1 VSTERA
7 LLITSH
13 AAHVR
18 IERARAW
25 LAARAPAAQ
34 ALVVAATPAAAADL
48 TRTALGTRAAA
59 FGWHHL
65 SLPQLAAAL
74 ASHAL
79 VTAGLV
85 AISRLAASAV
95 VARAAHD
102 VARAGSLGRYA
113 PVAETPGFARAA
125 ARAIEDLRLARI
137 EPAAIAAHDAD
148 LAALLAAY
156 EAALE
161 KARLT
166 DWPGVLALA
175 HASVAHGN
183 AHPLLDLPLLLL
195 DVAPDSE
202 AEADLVAAI
211 AARAPA
217 TLATLPEADRRGRAL
232 LARIDGVAHEPA
244 EDAPATTNLARL
256 QRELFAFA
264 PAAAPAAAGDDVGL
278 YSAPGESRECVEIAR
293 AILAHARAGVPFD
306 RMGVLL
312 RAPEAYRSHL
322 EEAFVRAGIPSHCAR
337 GARRPDPAG
346 RALLALLAC
355 AAGRLSARCFAE
367 YLSLGQVPDAT
378 IEGAPPP
385 ALSADERTSPPDEE
399 MAPRAIVEFLRDDG
413 DDIDDDAPP
422 VRDAREAALRAA
434 GATSA
439 GAASTG
445 AASVGAAVGA
455 ASVGAAS
462 RRDSAAA
469 GLSNPSNPTTAPVA
483 AGRLRA
489 PRRWERLLVD
499 AAVIGGRERWARRLD
514 GLRAQL
520 HLDLGDLADED
531 DLRADT
537 LRRNITD
544 LDALRDFALPLI
556 DALAAL
562 PAAATWGGWID
573 ALGALATR
581 SLRDP
586 ARVLSVLAELAPM
599 ADVGP
604 VPLNEVIRVLAPRLQ
619 EVAVPPPVQRGGRVL
634 IAPLD
639 AARGLELDVVFVPG
653 LAERVFPPKIGEDPI
668 LLDAVRAQL
677 GLHLVTN
684 AERIARERL
693 GLALAVGAARRA
705 VVLSYPRVDTEQS
718 RARVPS
724 FYALEAL
731 RAAEGVLPDFA
742 ALAARAESATSARIG
757 WPAPRSPQDAIDEAE
772 HDLALL
778 ERLMRRDAGDA
789 AGTARYLLSAN
800 PHLGRALRFR
810 ARRWLRRWTP
820 ADGLVDVDGFLPA
833 ARTAI
838 AEHWLD
844 GRSYSPTA
852 LQNYAACPYKFLLY
866 AVHRLAPR
874 EVPVA
879 IDELDPLQRGS
890 LVHDVLFRFFRRLE
904 GRVILP
910 VRQENLA
917 HAQKILSDVIDEVAA
932 EYADQLAPA
941 IPRVWEDGIALIR
954 ADLREWLRRASE
966 DESGFVPWRFE
977 LAFGLP
983 GSRARDPQSL
993 PGAVALDC
1001 GIQLRG
1007 SIDLVER
1014 RADGTLRATD
1024 HKTGKNVSRRGQVI
1038 AGGESLQPV
1047 LYALAAEKM
1056 FAREGSVASGRLY
1069 YCTATGGYAEHDV
1082 PLDTN
1087 ARRAA
1092 DTVAEVVGGALGKAF
1107 LPAAPAK
1114 DKCRWCDYLV
1124 VCGPHEESRV
1134 ARKPKDKL
1142 EPLDRLRQ
1150 LP

>member
-1 VSTERA
+1 VPSDRA
-7 LLITSH
+7 LLVTSH

-34 ALVVAATPAAAADL
+34 VLVVAATPAAAADL
-48 TRTALGTRAAA
+48 ARTALGNRAAA

-95 VARAAHD
+95 VARATQD
-102 VARAGSLGRYA
+102 VARTGTLGRYA

-125 ARAIEDLRLARI
+125 ARAIEDLRLARV
-137 EPAAIAAHDAD
+137 EPAAIAPHDPD

-156 EAALE
+156 EEALAH
-161 KARLT
+161 ARLT

-175 HASVAHGN
+175 HASVTRGD

-217 TLATLPEADRRGRAL
+217 TLATLPEADRRGHAL
-232 LARIDGVAHEPA
+232 LARIDGLAHEAA
-244 EDAPATTNLARL
+244 EDAPAKTNLARL

-264 PAAAPAAAGDDVGL
+264 PAATPADAGDDVRL
-278 YSAPGESRECVEIAR
+278 YSAPGENRECVEIAR
-293 AILAHARAGVPFD
+293 AILAHARNGVPFD

-322 EEAFVRAGIPSHCAR
+322 EEAFVRAGIPSHFAR

-355 AAGRLSARCFAE
+355 AADRLSARCFAE

-378 IEGAPPP
+378 TEGAPPP
-385 ALSADERTSPPDEE
+385 ALSPEERASAPDEE
-399 MAPRAIVEFLRDDG
+399 LAPRAIVEFLRDDG
-413 DDIDDDAPP
+413 QEIDDEEVP

-434 GATSA
+434 GVARA
-439 GAASTG
+439 EASP
-445 AASVGAAVGA
+445 
-455 ASVGAAS
+455 
-462 RRDSAAA
+462 RRETET
-469 GLSNPSNPTTAPVA
+469 SNPVTAPVA

-499 AAVIGGRERWARRLD
+499 AAVIGGRDRWARRLD

-520 HLDLGDLADED
+520 MLDLEDLADDD
-531 DLRADT
+531 DLRAET
-537 LRRNITD
+537 LRKNIAD

-556 DALAAL
+556 DMLAGL
-562 PAAATWGGWID
+562 PAEATWGAWID

-586 ARVLSVLAELAPM
+586 ARVLSVLAELTPM

-604 VPLNEVIRVLAPRLQ
+604 VPLSEVIRVLAPRLQ
-619 EVAVPPPVQRGGRVL
+619 EVAVPAPLQRAGRVL

-639 AARGLELDVVFVPG
+639 AARGLELDLVFVPG

-668 LLDAVRAQL
+668 LLDAVRTRL
-677 GLHLVTN
+677 GRHLVTN

-705 VVLSYPRVDTEQS
+705 VVLSYPRVDTEQA

-731 RAAEGVLPDFA
+731 RAAEGVLPDFGT
-742 ALAARAESATSARIG
+742 LAARAESATSARIG

-778 ERLMRRDAGDA
+778 ERLVRGDAGDA
-789 AGTARYLLSAN
+789 TGAARYLLSAN

-833 ARTAI
+833 ARAAI

-844 GRSYSPTA
+844 RRSYSPTA
-852 LQNYAACPYKFLLY
+852 LQNYAACPYKFFLY

-890 LVHDVLFRFFRRLE
+890 LVHDVIFRFFRRLE

-910 VRQENLA
+910 VQPDNLA
-917 HAQKILSDVIDEVAA
+917 AAQKILNDVIDEVAR
-932 EYADQLAPA
+932 EYEDQLAPA

-966 DESGFVPWRFE
+966 DQSGFVPWRFE

-1069 YCTATGGYAEHDV
+1069 YCTASGGYAEHDV

-1107 LPAAPAK
+1107 LPAAPAR

-1124 VCGPHEESRV
+1124 VCGPHEETRV
-1134 ARKPKDKL
+1134 ARKPRDKL